1 MQITYGNDNK
11 SNIHQRVIAT
21 APAPS
26 LAAAIE
32 AGSRDSKRQ
41 VPRTRNLLR
50 QHDYA
55 VSVMVVNL
63 YYDDPKVIPHRGF
76 GYLIPRSV
84 PLAQNPERALGVI
97 FSSDVSSGQ
106 DTASGSKLTVML
118 GGHWWDRWSRED
130 LPDEKT
136 GIEMARSVLRRH
148 LNVTATPTVARARL
162 QYRAIPQYTVG
173 HLQRMADLSDAVREE
188 FDHRLT
194 LAGNWYNVNGV
205 GVGDS
210 IAQAYLAATYGVGAR
225 RVGKLPG
232 PLGEVVDTRSWDLE
246 GGIATAPVR
255 YAIAPVT
262 PRERG

>member
-1 MQITYGNDNK
+1 
-11 SNIHQRVIAT
+11 
-21 APAPS
+21 
-26 LAAAIE
+26 
-32 AGSRDSKRQ
+32 
-41 VPRTRNLLR
+41 
-50 QHDYA
+50 
-55 VSVMVVNL
+55 MVVNL
-63 YYDDPKVIPHRGF
+63 YYDDPKIIPYRGF

-84 PLAQNPERALGVI
+84 PLVQNPERALGVI

-106 DTASGSKLTVML
+106 DTASGTKLTVML
-118 GGHWWDRWSRED
+118 GGHWWDRWSREE
-130 LPDEKT
+130 LPDEQT

-148 LNVTATPTVARARL
+148 LNVTAAPTVARARL

-173 HLQRMADLSDAVREE
+173 HLQRIGDLSDAVREE

-255 YAIAPVT
+255 YAVAPVT
-262 PRERG
+262 PRERE